1 MNNVYEK
8 TSRKI
13 DACMCGCGYLNG
25 GRPMAMA
32 QFFLIVGGLLS
43 VGSLVDCSY
52 ARIDGDS
59 LVFVKHFS
67 YETLLLPS
75 GKSELMD
82 FGEDEGIVVEEIT
95 GVGFV
100 FFQTV
105 DGYVRNERNCAVN

>member
-1 MNNVYEK
+1 MNVYEK

-32 QFFLIVGGLLS
+32 QFFLLVGGLLS

-52 ARIDGDS
+52 SRIDGDS
-59 LVFVKHFS
+59 I
-67 YETLLLPS
+67 P
-75 GKSELMD
+75 MD
-82 FGEDEGIVVEEIT
+82 FGEDEGIVYEEIT